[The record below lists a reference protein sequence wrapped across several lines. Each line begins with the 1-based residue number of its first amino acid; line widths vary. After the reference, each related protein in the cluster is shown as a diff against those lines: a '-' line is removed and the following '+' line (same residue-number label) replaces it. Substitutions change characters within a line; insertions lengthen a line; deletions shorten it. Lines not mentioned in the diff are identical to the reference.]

1 MLKFVC
7 YLLCIQIK
15 CFRTQN
21 YLMLAVMYEAKM
33 RRENKSNILA
43 KLSMAGCKGKVKY
56 FLTVLKFL
64 SSRSTGFSGNLFV

>member
-33 RRENKSNILA
+33 RQENESNILA
-43 KLSMAGCKGKVKY
+43 KPSIAVKE
-56 FLTVLKFL
+56 KRDI
-64 SSRSTGFSGNLFV
+64 SDC